1 MSSTSRTPASEA
13 TTERLAWDAQRLRG
27 LRCRRWFVI
36 AKPNF
41 FPSLVTS
48 ARLAFTL
55 PASLSLHSL
64 PSQSFSW
71 LHLAPFLP
79 ASFEGKKCVLFAAAP
94 VCGLRLAYTFPST
107 SPSARSGAN
116 SILPINSPRPF
127 LRDSKSLSTDCR
139 SSPSLEIDPDTLPAQ
154 PAQLSSSK
162 ILKYF

>member
-1 MSSTSRTPASEA
+1 MLQGS
-13 TTERLAWDAQRLRG
+13 QG
-27 LRCRRWFVI
+27 LDVAVGCVI
-36 AKPNF
+36 AKLNF
-41 FPSLVTS
+41 FPSLITS

-79 ASFEGKKCVLFAAAP
+79 ASFEGKKCVSFAAAP

-116 SILPINSPRPF
+116 SILPINTPRPF
-127 LRDSKSLSTDCR
+127 LRDSKSLPPIVALRLPSKSIPTPCPLSLHNYRAPRFSSTFD
-139 SSPSLEIDPDTLPAQ
+139 
-154 PAQLSSSK
+154 LSTKHHDWSV
-162 ILKYF
+162 